1 MNWKIS
7 KIEISGFKAFK
18 QISLDI
24 GVSSLLTLDGPNG
37 YGKTS
42 VFDAIELLLTGQI
55 KRIGNLFSKV
65 MTKNRKNYDDNLFWN
80 VRSGEKNLVIKIE
93 FFNEN
98 RTLTLARYASSESL
112 KKKEL
117 NRADSFAQFGLYELP
132 DFSSTDFSLSNSRD
146 NGYIETLFGKNFRE
160 NFCFLNYLEQGQNQ
174 LLLTKVDERKDALGN
189 LFNITEITTEIDNC
203 KSVERGF
210 TKFLG
215 DSERSSKEQEL
226 ISVCESL
233 RAMAE
238 ADLGSVEYKKLST
251 IETQPG
257 WDKENP
263 FLTYSSEILNQFLE
277 STRKIFELLPLKGAV
292 RIRLQ
297 NDSIETDIVQNMATL
312 RSLVEFGSDIKKL
325 DMLDNLKAELDQLTK
340 AKAILQRGSTVITFV
355 EAEALPGWEPD
366 RLKWFEEQITARNIL
381 QQASMSNATIAAEL
395 THLKAQLL
403 EEHAKIYPEDQSC
416 PLCGAD
422 WKTHHAMVN
431 AIEDRTLI
439 ITNTLSSDGRA
450 LVELTAVM
458 ANELASKAANV
469 QSRETTLSNDYN
481 GALHTALIREKV
493 RLASIMQMAERLQSS
508 GVPINYLFTA
518 NAEII
523 ESRLQD
529 LLILMRAR
537 KTVESE
543 VLPEDWSQIIS
554 SAFKDIQDFY
564 LIEQQDLVNKNLYIS
579 IKANEARSN
588 TLLKSIES
596 LEKIQ
601 RENIAATKAKE
612 KVTKL
617 RSTLEKVEQTYA
629 DHTISEIELIFH
641 IYSGRLIQNYQRGL
655 GLFIESR
662 DGKQLRFLTA
672 EKSDHDAVLSMSS
685 GQVSALSLAFFLSL
699 NKVYAR
705 VPLILIDDPSQSL
718 DEVNVAS
725 LTDLLRCELKYRQ
738 LIVSSHEED
747 ISSYMRYRFT
757 KAGLSTRSM
766 NMQSLAKDAS

>member
-1 MNWKIS
+1 MNWQIS
-7 KIEISGFKAFK
+7 KIEISSFKAFK
-18 QISLDI
+18 QVFLDI
-24 GVSSLLTLDGPNG
+24 GASSLLTLDGPNG

-42 VFDAIELLLTGQI
+42 VFDAIELLLTGQV

-65 MTKNRKNYDDNLFWN
+65 MTKGKRNYEDNLFWN
-80 VRSGEKNLVIKIE
+80 VRSGEKDLVIKIE
-93 FFNEN
+93 FFNED
-98 RTLTLARYASSESL
+98 RTFILARYASAESL

-132 DFSSTDFSLSNSRD
+132 NFTSTDFSLENFRD
-146 NGYIETLFGKNFRE
+146 NEFIEELFGENFRE

-189 LFNITEITTEIDNC
+189 LFNITDITTEIENC
-203 KSVERGF
+203 RSVERGF

-215 DSERSSKEQEL
+215 DSERKSKEQEL
-226 ISVCESL
+226 ILVCESL
-233 RAMAE
+233 RTMAE

-251 IETQPG
+251 IELQPG
-257 WDKENP
+257 WDRENL
-263 FLTYSSEILNQFLE
+263 FLTYSSEILNQFTE
-277 STRKIFELLPLKGAV
+277 STRKLLELLPLKGAV
-292 RIRLQ
+292 RIRSQ
-297 NDSIETDIVQNMATL
+297 NESIEADITQNTSTL
-312 RSLVEFGSDIKKL
+312 RSLAEFGSDIKKL
-325 DMLDNLKAELDQLTK
+325 NALDSLKTELDHLTK
-340 AKAILQRGSTVITFV
+340 AKAIIQRGSTVITFV
-355 EAEALPGWEPD
+355 EAEVLPGWGAG
-366 RLKWFEEQITARNIL
+366 RLKWFEEQITARNNL
-381 QQASMSNATIAAEL
+381 QQKSQSNASIAAEL
-395 THLKAQLL
+395 KHFKVQLL
-403 EEHAKIYPEDQSC
+403 EEHAKLYPEDQSC

-422 WKTHHAMVN
+422 WKTHQAMVK
-431 AIEDRTLI
+431 AVDDRELI
-439 ITNTLSSDGRA
+439 ITNTLGSDGKT
-450 LVELTAVM
+450 LVELTALM
-458 ANELASKAANV
+458 ANELALITAHV
-469 QSRETTLSNDYN
+469 QSRETILLSDYN

-493 RLASIMQMAERLQSS
+493 RLTNIELMAEQLQSS
-508 GVPINYLFTA
+508 GAPINYLFTA

-529 LLILMRAR
+529 LLIFMRAK

-543 VLPEDWSQIIS
+543 VLPEDWNQIIS

-564 LIEQQDLVNKNLYIS
+564 IIEQQDLVNKNLYIS
-579 IKANEARSN
+579 IKANEARSS

-596 LEKIQ
+596 LKNIQ
-601 RENIAATKAKE
+601 RENNAATKAKG
-612 KVTKL
+612 KVIKL
-617 RSTLEKVEQTYA
+617 RGTLETVERIYA

-757 KAGLSTRSM
+757 KAGLSTHSM
-766 NMQSLAKDAS
+766 NMQSLARDAS